1 MRIPE
6 GLRAF
11 IVGSRIVLR
20 GPLDQWCGRGVIM
33 LDRSFLVDPA
43 DDRLEAGSQAL
54 LSAGVIRLPARRR
67 RKRIASLY
75 GPSASA
81 DVFDKGLSW
90 RDRA

>member
-11 IVGSRIVLR
+11 VVGSRIVLR

-43 DDRLEAGSQAL
+43 DDRLEAGSQASL
-54 LSAGVIRLPARRR
+54 ERGRHFVFQPAGVVNGSPVYTAHPRQRMFSM
-67 RKRIASLY
+67 K
-75 GPSASA
+75 
-81 DVFDKGLSW
+81 D
-90 RDRA
+90 